1 MANQK
6 KLSSIAS
13 ELNVGLPNIYEFL
26 RKNNVEIVESPNTRV
41 DETVVEKLTRH
52 FQPDREF
59 KTRSEQQI
67 NERRQERATTRAKA
81 PAAQPEVARTPSDL
95 AQKPRILGKIELDS
109 KGNPV
114 APKPEPKPAEPV
126 KEQVAPA
133 PKPEPATAPKPEPK
147 PQPEPE
153 AKHDAPDKDATAPA
167 PTHEPKT

>member
-26 RKNNVEIVESPNTRV
+26 RKNNIEIVESPNTRV
-41 DETVVEKLTRH
+41 DETVVEKLTHH

-59 KTRSEQQI
+59 KTRSEQQTT
-67 NERRQERATTRAKA
+67 ERQQQRATTRAKA
-81 PAAQPEVARTPSDL
+81 PSAQPEVARTPSDM

-114 APKPEPKPAEPV
+114 APKPAAPEKKAEAPAAAPV
-126 KEQVAPA
+126 KEPEAAPVPKKEPEAAPA
-133 PKPEPATAPKPEPK
+133 PKKEPEPAPA
-147 PQPEPE
+147 
-153 AKHDAPDKDATAPA
+153 APA
-167 PTHEPKT
+167 P

>member
-26 RKNNVEIVESPNTRV
+26 RKNNIEIVESPNTRV
-41 DETVVEKLTRH
+41 DETVVEKLTHH

-59 KTRSEQQI
+59 KTRSEQQTT
-67 NERRQERATTRAKA
+67 ERQQQRATTRAKA
-81 PAAQPEVARTPSDL
+81 PSAQPEVARTPSDM

-114 APKPEPKPAEPV
+114 ASKPA
-126 KEQVAPA
+126 A
-133 PKPEPATAPKPEPK
+133 
-147 PQPEPE
+147 PE
-153 AKHDAPDKDATAPA
+153 AKPA
-167 PTHEPKT
+167 P